1 MGTGKQI
8 TLSGSV
14 LYFGVCLLT
23 LTCRF
28 PFLVLPLWEVC
39 LSGDTLWETSSW
51 FPFRLCPGCP
61 GSTSGHHQIL
71 LSMSVLDVR
80 GVCLSLGAFWLCLW
94 EWQQPSRFPFFE
106 SVLDDGL
113 WLETPNSDQQI
124 PLSGPDFQGIGSWWH
139 FLGTIKQIHLSDSIL
154 DVRFCLPG
162 NAFQL
167 LTGRF
172 PFLTLSLEQDLSTWW
187 CFPGSIRI
195 LLADSFL
202 NVGVC

>member
-1 MGTGKQI
+1 MVHLPGNDLMGTGKQI

-61 GSTSGHHQIL
+61 GSTSGRHQIL

-106 SVLDDGL
+106 SVLDDGALVGDAQL
-113 WLETPNSDQQI
+113 WPADS
-124 PLSGPDFQGIGSWWH
+124 PFWAWLSGHW
-139 FLGTIKQIHLSDSIL
+139 LM
-154 DVRFCLPG
+154 V
-162 NAFQL
+162 
-167 LTGRF
+167 
-172 PFLTLSLEQDLSTWW
+172 TLS
-187 CFPGSIRI
+187 G
-195 LLADSFL
+195 
-202 NVGVC
+202 NH